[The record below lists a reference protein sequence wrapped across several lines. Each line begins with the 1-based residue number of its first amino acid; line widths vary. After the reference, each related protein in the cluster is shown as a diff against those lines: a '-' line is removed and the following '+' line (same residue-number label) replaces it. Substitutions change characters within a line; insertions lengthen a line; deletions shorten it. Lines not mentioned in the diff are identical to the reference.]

1 MQTFDRTQFLNS
13 FSEASAGLERAHALG
28 EQLAVQKFSKLQ
40 FVGCGAPNRLL
51 AFLQYWVRGMHLNL
65 EIHTSYSAEFV
76 HYPPAD
82 LGPDTLVL
90 LASHS
95 GTTADT
101 LEAARSLQDRACTT
115 LALTQSCDTPLAR
128 LTTHALTYGKTDQGY
143 YAALMTMLAFFSS
156 LVQRKPG
163 WTLHQPLQASL
174 PALPGVLADIM
185 EKENAEA
192 ARLAESCSNDNV
204 LYVIGAGAASHVA
217 YVYAACILM
226 EMQWLHAI
234 SLNASEFFHGP
245 LETIDETIPV
255 FVLLDESPDRP
266 EALRVAEF
274 CRRITPRLK
283 VYDSRDYAMQ
293 GINPE
298 LRPLLSPFAADA
310 ALVRF
315 AENLAAVRNHPLSTR
330 RYMGK
335 MEY

>member
-101 LEAARSLQDRACTT
+101 LEVARIIQDRAYTT
-115 LALTQSCDTPLAR
+115 LALTQSSDSPLAR
-128 LTTHALTYGKTDQGY
+128 LTTHALTYGKTEQGY
-143 YAALMTMLAFFSS
+143 YAALMTLLAFFSS
-156 LVQRKPG
+156 LVHDQPG
-163 WTLHQPLQASL
+163 WALHQPLQASL
-174 PALPGVLADIM
+174 PAVPEVLADIM
-185 EKENAEA
+185 EK
-192 ARLAESCSNDNV
+192 
-204 LYVIGAGAASHVA
+204 SHIA

-245 LETIDETIPV
+245 LETIDETVPV
-255 FVLLDESPDRP
+255 FVLLDESPNRP
-266 EALRVAEF
+266 EAMRVAEF
-274 CRRITPRLK
+274 CKRITPRLK

-293 GINPE
+293 GIHPE

-310 ALVRF
+310 AMVRF
-315 AENLAAVRNHPLSTR
+315 AENLAVVRSHPLSTR